1 MLNFEQGTRGERI
14 LRQQATPLSRE
25 RSKDQILKAVKSG
38 DLFGMVQVNIGVPEK
53 LRDGFYPK
61 NISCRLFQWNVYSLL
76 YYGSTFRIV
85 WRAHAENIGTLKKP
99 RRLLVDGM
107 KAENIFIATPHLR
120 WYPPETQNESD
131 TGSRGHRV
139 SEPKLFRVIR
149 GRRQQC
155 EQDGNRNKDIL
166 IIGGNSKPIGNSGYW
181 SLCLDKTK
189 HRQVKYV
196 QGENATSRLINQ
208 PLS

>member
-120 WYPPETQNESD
+120 WYPKHKMKVTQVHEVIEFQSQSCFESFVGEDSNVSRMGIETKTYLLSAEIPNP
-131 TGSRGHRV
+131 
-139 SEPKLFRVIR
+139 SETR
-149 GRRQQC
+149 
-155 EQDGNRNKDIL
+155 DIE
-166 IIGGNSKPIGNSGYW
+166 
-181 SLCLDKTK
+181 
-189 HRQVKYV
+189 VFV
-196 QGENATSRLINQ
+196 
-208 PLS
+208 